1 MQTNL
6 IVLKPV
12 FTEKTLIQQDKGK
25 YTFWVKK
32 DATKGQIESSFEAVF
47 GIKPLSINT
56 VLVKGKNKTD
66 WKKRLP
72 IKKPD
77 LKKAIITV
85 DKNTKIE
92 LLNLKTK

>member
-1 MQTNL
+1 MQSNL

-12 FTEKTLIQQDKGK
+12 FTEKTLSQQENGK

-32 DATKGQIESSFEAVF
+32 DSSKGQIEASFEAVF

-56 VLVKGKNKTD
+56 VIVKGKTKTD
-66 WKKRLP
+66 WKKRSP
-72 IKKPD
+72 IKKSD
-77 LKKAIITV
+77 LKKAIIAV

-92 LLNLKTK
+92 LLKLNLK